1 MQSIAFE
8 NIVNTYGSG
17 FSAQVGM
24 ILKLPLSFRLGI
36 SYQSPVW
43 WTFEEEGQQALES
56 EGLFDNGL
64 VTTIVEPDVVNRFP
78 DYQLRIPSVT
88 RLSLAYIFKKKG
100 LLSVDYSRSN
110 INELQFDTES
120 QGNYLGSLNNLFQ
133 NNFVARDKISVG
145 GEYRMG
151 RIQLQGGYLSASNP
165 DRKIQKTDRAYTAGL
180 SYDLGGN
187 LFGISMVNHT
197 RNQQE
202 ALYSEG
208 LTSAVTTEAV
218 RTQIFLTYLLKL

>member
-1 MQSIAFE
+1 MQSIIFE
-8 NIVNTYGSG
+8 NVLNTYGSG

-43 WTFEEEGQQALES
+43 WSFEEESQQALKS
-56 EGLFDNGL
+56 EGLFEDGL
-64 VTTIVEPDVVNRFP
+64 VTTVVEPNVVNRFP

-88 RLSLAYIFKKKG
+88 RLSLAYIFKDKG
-100 LLSVDYSRSN
+100 LLSVDYSRSD
-110 INELQFDTES
+110 ISGLQFDTES

-133 NNFVARDKISVG
+133 NNFIAREKISIG
-145 GEYRMG
+145 GEYRIG

-165 DRKIQKTDRAYTAGL
+165 DKKIQKTDQAYTAGL

-187 LFGISMVNHT
+187 LFGISMVNHI
-197 RNQQE
+197 RNRQDT
-202 ALYSEG
+202 LYSEG
-208 LTSAVTTEAV
+208 LTSAVATEAIH
-218 RTQIFLTYLLKL
+218 TQIFLTYLLKL